1 MNKKE
6 GIFFSALILCFCTLV
21 FSIEQKSP
29 DWKGQIE
36 ILEGVK
42 IIKNPRTPLY
52 GEIKLDLV
60 KELSLGNEDDENFMF
75 YAVRD
80 IETDGDQNIYVM
92 ETGNHRIQ
100 VFDRNGKYLRTI
112 GKKGQGPGEFNLLI
126 CIDIDE
132 ENGRLYAADK
142 NGRKIVLFDL
152 KGNYLDMDIR
162 LEDSPESI
170 AVDSNADVCGVFS
183 EQILDSRKY
192 VKKVSSSGGPTE
204 EYFAV
209 ASPIKKISTSSTS
222 GLYFNMPYENDLFL
236 SSIGKN
242 MFIYASSDAYRLYGV
257 DEEGEKLFESTKDE
271 DPRKIPQADKDKFIS
286 KIRASLMTQGKFVSS
301 DSFDFPDH
309 LPYIFD
315 LLSDDN
321 GRIYVQR
328 TSKAEAAVNG
338 YVFDVFDREG
348 IFIYMV
354 QTDYYP
360 YLIEGGC
367 LYTVI
372 VGDETG
378 TESVVRFRI
387 KNWDAIKGC
396 EKT

>member
-1 MNKKE
+1 MIKKE
-6 GIFFSALILCFCTLV
+6 GALLSGLILCFCTLV

-29 DWKGQIE
+29 EWKGQIE

-183 EQILDSRKY
+183 EQILGACR
-192 VKKVSSSGGPTE
+192 
-204 EYFAV
+204 
-209 ASPIKKISTSSTS
+209 STPPN
-222 GLYFNMPYENDLFL
+222 L
-236 SSIGKN
+236 
-242 MFIYASSDAYRLYGV
+242 A
-257 DEEGEKLFESTKDE
+257 
-271 DPRKIPQADKDKFIS
+271 
-286 KIRASLMTQGKFVSS
+286 
-301 DSFDFPDH
+301 
-309 LPYIFD
+309 
-315 LLSDDN
+315 
-321 GRIYVQR
+321 
-328 TSKAEAAVNG
+328 
-338 YVFDVFDREG
+338 
-348 IFIYMV
+348 
-354 QTDYYP
+354 
-360 YLIEGGC
+360 
-367 LYTVI
+367 
-372 VGDETG
+372 
-378 TESVVRFRI
+378 
-387 KNWDAIKGC
+387 
-396 EKT
+396 

>member
-1 MNKKE
+1 
-6 GIFFSALILCFCTLV
+6 
-21 FSIEQKSP
+21 
-29 DWKGQIE
+29 
-36 ILEGVK
+36 
-42 IIKNPRTPLY
+42 
-52 GEIKLDLV
+52 
-60 KELSLGNEDDENFMF
+60 MF